1 MEWTKDDFLI
11 TTVKDKIQVDY
22 VHRFLS
28 HSYWAQNIP
37 IATLHRS
44 ISGSICF
51 SVFHKN
57 QQVGFARVITERPR
71 LLTWLMF
78 SLMKVSAVKD

>member
-28 HSYWAQNIP
+28 HSYLPQNIP
-37 IATLHRS
+37 IETLHRS
-44 ISGSICF
+44 ISGSIFYFCF
-51 SVFHKN
+51 S
-57 QQVGFARVITERPR
+57 
-71 LLTWLMF
+71 
-78 SLMKVSAVKD
+78 

>member
-11 TTVKDKIQVDY
+11 TTVKDKNPG
-22 VHRFLS
+22 RLCTSFPKPFLLGAEYS
-28 HSYWAQNIP
+28 IRNPSP
-37 IATLHRS
+37 IDQRIHLFF
-44 ISGSICF
+44 C
-51 SVFHKN
+51 FHKN

-78 SLMKVSAVKD
+78 SL